1 MAPELD
7 VHMALVFANPTV
19 EPIKSTPLKDDE
31 EKKKEGLDVLKH
43 ELIRLVK
50 L

>member
-19 EPIKSTPLKDDE
+19 DPMKSTPLEDDE
-31 EKKKEGLDVLKH
+31 EKEGLDVLKH
-43 ELIRLVK
+43 EPVRFMK